1 MNSVSLVGRIAR
13 KRDLRYI
20 PVTGTPVATFQI
32 AINRDFIR
40 KDGTREADFI
50 NIEVIGKSAEVC
62 ANYLEKGRLI
72 SLQGSIRV
80 NNYEKDGERRT
91 YTKVV
96 TKGIQFLDYKKHV
109 EEPKQPNYTAI
120 ENDPDIPF

>member
-13 KRDLRYI
+13 QPDLRYI

-109 EEPKQPNYTAI
+109 EEQKQPNYTAI

>member
-13 KRDLRYI
+13 QPDLRYI

-32 AINRDFIR
+32 AINRDFVR
-40 KDGTREADFI
+40 KDGTRETDFI

-109 EEPKQPNYTAI
+109 EEQKQPNYTAI

>member
-13 KRDLRYI
+13 QPDLRYI

-32 AINRDFIR
+32 AINRDFVR

-96 TKGIQFLDYKKHV
+96 TKRIQFLDYKSM
-109 EEPKQPNYTAI
+109 
-120 ENDPDIPF
+120 

>member
-13 KRDLRYI
+13 QPDLRYI

-32 AINRDFIR
+32 AINRDFVR

-96 TKGIQFLDYKKHV
+96 TKRIQFLDYKKHV
-109 EEPKQPNYTAI
+109 EEQKQPNYTAI